1 MGCIPQPIV
10 PFPSV
15 LARSTPSRSHYTTR
29 HVVPGTE
36 VPVFLPSG
44 NVLACFVTSGCHGAC
59 VSANR
64 YCCCHARN
72 YTARHVVPGT
82 RYSFFLHAGE
92 FLACFVTTG
101 NRLGFQGIDT
111 AVHVLPGML
120 YQVLCFFSQYPV
132 TTGHKRKFQ
141 GGNDADCPREVAP
154 YFSQVIE
161 NHQSLKL
168 HISHITTT
176 TAEERY
182 FVRIPHTKSET
193 TKRKKD
199 DKSLRV
205 LQYK

>member
-141 GGNDADCPREVAP
+141 GEMTRTALERW
-154 YFSQVIE
+154 
-161 NHQSLKL
+161 L
-168 HISHITTT
+168 HIFL
-176 TAEERY
+176 R
-182 FVRIPHTKSET
+182 
-193 TKRKKD
+193 
-199 DKSLRV
+199 SLRITRA
-205 LQYK
+205 LSYISHTSPPPLPRSAIL